1 MSQQTFAPNQK
12 YLYKMFLSF
21 TLIALLIFIVGSAF
35 IAFPVSFDKPRAGLV
50 IMALSTAGAFIFWVI
65 AMLLTVPYFK
75 SLEYEV
81 MDDEVIVRVGILTHS
96 VKHVPYRTVTNIS
109 VKRDIFDRWFFNLG
123 TLEIQTAGMSGQNG
137 AEEKLWGLENVQDVY
152 ELVATELRRYRGA
165 MSPTA
170 AEEQGKAELPGTNT
184 SAELLDEV
192 RQIRRLL
199 AEQATQDR

>member
-1 MSQQTFAPNQK
+1 MSQQTITPNKK

-21 TLIALLIFIVGSAF
+21 SLIALLIFIGGLAL
-35 IAFPVSFDKPRAGLV
+35 IALPVSFDNPRAGLV
-50 IMALSTAGAFIFWVI
+50 IIAFSIASAFLFWVI
-65 AMLLTVPYFK
+65 AILLSVPYFR
-75 SLEYEV
+75 SLQYEV
-81 MDDEVIVRVGILTHS
+81 LDDEVIVRAGVVTHS

-123 TLEIQTAGMSGQNG
+123 TLEIQTAGMSGQTG
-137 AEEKLWGLENVQDVY
+137 AEEKLVGMDNVQSVY
-152 ELVATELRRYRGA
+152 ELVASELRRYRGA

-170 AEEQGKAELPGTNT
+170 AEVEIDKPVVVT

-199 AEQATQDR
+199 EEKA